1 MASGWAVHG
10 LGVLGYQWSVT
21 PRAIAGQWSP
31 RTTISA
37 YLNLRKEAS
46 THPALRYGAPQT

>member
-21 PRAIAGQWSP
+21 PRPIVGQWLP
-31 RTTISA
+31 ATTFSA
-37 YLNLRKEAS
+37 YWNLRKEAA
-46 THPALRYGAPQT
+46 THPALRYGA